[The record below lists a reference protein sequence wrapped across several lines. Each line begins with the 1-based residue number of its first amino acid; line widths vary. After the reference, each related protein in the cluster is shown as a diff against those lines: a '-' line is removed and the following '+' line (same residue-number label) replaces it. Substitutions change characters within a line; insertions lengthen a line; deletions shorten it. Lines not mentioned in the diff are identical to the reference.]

1 MAETVGS
8 EFQSLPLDFI
18 ISAPLVAAVQAQ
30 GTVAATTKNFLQNF
44 ANQTVNFQSKVANGD
59 GPQLMREVNVP
70 LLACV
75 PVPHLRIDS
84 LTTHFKFEIGQVI
97 KEADS
102 TKGNVEGTI
111 GGAGLA
117 ALLNL
122 SLKGGLAHESSRET
136 TTNRSG
142 MLEVTVHASEA
153 EMPAGLQKLLAW
165 VTSGVQENAPV
176 ALPAPAPK
184 QIPGDKG

>member
-1 MAETVGS
+1 MADTPNVSTVGS
-8 EFQSLPLDFI
+8 EFQALPLDFI

-30 GTVAATTKNFLQNF
+30 GAIAATTKAFLQDV
-44 ANQTVNFQSKVANGD
+44 AGQTVNFKAQSDGNGGKVT
-59 GPQLMREVNVP
+59 REVNAP

-84 LTTHFKFEIGQVI
+84 LTTHFKFEINQVL
-97 KEADS
+97 KETDS
-102 TKGNVEGTI
+102 TKGSCEGSL

-122 SLKGGLAHESSRET
+122 SIKGGLAHECSREA

-142 MLEVTVHASEA
+142 MLEVTVHASES
-153 EMPAGLQKLLAW
+153 EMPAGLEKLLSW
-165 VTSGVQENAPV
+165 LTSGIQETA
-176 ALPAPAPK
+176 APANPN
-184 QIPGDKG
+184 PNEG